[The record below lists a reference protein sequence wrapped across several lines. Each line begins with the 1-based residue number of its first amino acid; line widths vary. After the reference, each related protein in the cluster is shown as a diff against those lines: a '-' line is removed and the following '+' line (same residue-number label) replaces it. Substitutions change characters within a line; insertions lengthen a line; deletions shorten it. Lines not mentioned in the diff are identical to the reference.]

1 MTPKIIQGKKSEESK
16 RGRGRPAVFDR
27 DVALREAMNLFWERG
42 YEGTSFDDLIAA
54 MGISASSFYNSFGSK
69 EALYCEA
76 TRSYLEWA
84 GQWFFAILNDPS
96 IDTRTAFAHLFEAT
110 AEEFTRGDHP
120 LGCMISLAGTHC
132 PPGMSNI
139 RDMMAEH
146 RAFSE
151 SAMAARIRKGVANGD
166 VSGDTDCD
174 MLEWLCDHYGG
185 EIHVSLGMSSHDEE
199 EEIFALFD
207 RKNRLDD
214 LVLYACT
221 SGYPVAFEDI
231 CLLEIT
237 RNGAEPLSLPT
248 GEQRTYLED
257 GDEITLRG
265 FCQREGAVRIGFGEC
280 RGAVLPA
287 K

>member
-1 MTPKIIQGKKSEESK
+1 MTPKIITGKKGEEGK

-27 DVALREAMNLFWERG
+27 AVALQAAMKLFWERG

-96 IDTRTAFAHLFEAT
+96 INTKTAFARLFEAT
-110 AEEFTRGDHP
+110 AEEFTRRDHP

-151 SAMAARIRKGVANGD
+151 GAMAARIRKGVANGD
-166 VSGDTDCD
+166 VPEDADCD
-174 MLEWLCDHYGG
+174 LLAAYYSAVARGLAVQARDGASREKLAKIGRLAMNAWPAGKSGRSKLGG
-185 EIHVSLGMSSHDEE
+185 KGHSH
-199 EEIFALFD
+199 A
-207 RKNRLDD
+207 
-214 LVLYACT
+214 T
-221 SGYPVAFEDI
+221 
-231 CLLEIT
+231 
-237 RNGAEPLSLPT
+237 
-248 GEQRTYLED
+248 
-257 GDEITLRG
+257 
-265 FCQREGAVRIGFGEC
+265 
-280 RGAVLPA
+280 
-287 K
+287 